1 MNSFIENLHRSFSKN
16 SNNICLSIEN
26 ENYYYKDV
34 LSISEQIRH
43 QLQNSQSQ
51 NIGIYLTDDVFM
63 YAAILAI
70 WLEGKTYVPIHPDFP
85 LNFL

>member
-70 WLEGKTYVPIHPDFP
+70 WLEGKTYD
-85 LNFL
+85 